1 MQDDFRVFGDPN
13 SAIDITSTADWN
25 GVLVLSGTLGSYYTP
40 PIVLKGLARLTKS
53 NPHHGTLPS
62 FKANLLVKYLKPN
75 ALVSKKILRRAA
87 VDFNIFGNC
96 YFKLIRNNA
105 GQTISINC
113 LPAINMRRKPNNLYC
128 YLNRDGTIT
137 DFLLGEVVHIMEY
150 DAEQQIYGVP
160 YWFGALQPILLSE
173 DARLFFR
180 RFFKNGAHTGLLVA
194 TSGLKTDE
202 ETLLK
207 KAING
212 LKGIGSWLS
221 MHVGLPNG
229 KIDDVIKILPLAGDG
244 AKIEYAKLMGVS
256 TDEVMEAWR
265 IPPQLAGMLPDTA
278 ANTGDLDKVMRMYH
292 EFEIIPFQDIMC
304 ELNNFLPYNSQ
315 LEFDNP
321 YQHLSFLKGDQ
332 KKDITGYFTKT
343 LGCTDL
349 IPSNEA
355 TDNVFILIDS
365 ICSEADISETKSI
378 RSNIHDFLKERHPNS
393 IKLEEI
399 SAKLNAYLPIEFHNS
414 FIEKANSDEFRISQ
428 EFVPNLTALRK
439 FKRLHYKASTWDFSF
454 DKNVLGTPDSQADI
468 VFNSNERSLTINNL
482 PQKLMDELNKVI
494 DET

>member
-1 MQDDFRVFGDPN
+1 MDIINSIAHKIIKDRQESGKPQVEAEVQYRDDVFDPANQKVITLIEALLKIYKTGKTFGSFNSDVDNYPFQSWVDILNEDDSKQAFIELTHKTVNRIKISLENENFATGGYLVFVHYKNNDNNYFLVGMIKDKGGLNFTPSMELMDVHQIELDKLHQAARVD
-13 SAIDITSTADWN
+13 
-25 GVLVLSGTLGSYYTP
+25 
-40 PIVLKGLARLTKS
+40 
-53 NPHHGTLPS
+53 
-62 FKANLLVKYLKPN
+62 
-75 ALVSKKILRRAA
+75 
-87 VDFNIFGNC
+87 
-96 YFKLIRNNA
+96 
-105 GQTISINC
+105 
-113 LPAINMRRKPNNLYC
+113 
-128 YLNRDGTIT
+128 
-137 DFLLGEVVHIMEY
+137 
-150 DAEQQIYGVP
+150 
-160 YWFGALQPILLSE
+160 LQ
-173 DARLFFR
+173 R
-180 RFFKNGAHTGLLVA
+180 FKNG
-194 TSGLKTDE
+194 DE
-202 ETLLK
+202 
-207 KAING
+207 
-212 LKGIGSWLS
+212 S
-221 MHVGLPNG
+221 
-229 KIDDVIKILPLAGDG
+229 
-244 AKIEYAKLMGVS
+244 Y
-256 TDEVMEAWR
+256 
-265 IPPQLAGMLPDTA
+265 
-278 ANTGDLDKVMRMYH
+278 
-292 EFEIIPFQDIMC
+292 
-304 ELNNFLPYNSQ
+304 
-315 LEFDNP
+315 
-321 YQHLSFLKGDQ
+321 LSFLKGDQ